1 MIGLFLDSFLRKSPP
16 PSNMM
21 VISRQP
27 AYIPAEFSHFL
38 NKLREKGYYIIFPFP
53 LEEMA
58 STHAT
63 PLAKNPVALEE
74 DKSTETG
81 EPPSWFC
88 NVCHHFV
95 APGLAAGR
103 GVDNF
108 IRHLST
114 RDHAR
119 LCFWRMSLWGSAELV
134 VEIGYLFHYN
144 RADPR
149 KKSNVPLL
157 AMKPNNSG
165 VEHSFGGLSG
175 TRRKAEQLLDIV
187 PKIGVKR

>member
-1 MIGLFLDSFLRKSPP
+1 MFGLYLDSFLRKSPP

-38 NKLREKGYYIIFPFP
+38 NKQREKGYYIIFPFP

-63 PLAKNPVALEE
+63 PLDPVALEE
-74 DKSTETG
+74 DKCTETG

-108 IRHLST
+108 LRHLST
-114 RDHAR
+114 GDHAR
-119 LCFWRMSLWGSAELV
+119 LVNIRVSSWSEVLAHK
-134 VEIGYLFHYN
+134 IGYLFHNN
-144 RADPR
+144 RVEPR
-149 KKSNVPLL
+149 KNSNVPLL
-157 AMKPNNSG
+157 AMKP
-165 VEHSFGGLSG
+165 
-175 TRRKAEQLLDIV
+175 
-187 PKIGVKR
+187 